1 MDAMIGYCGLTCT
14 KCEAFVATKKDD
26 ERARRRI
33 ASSWS
38 RHFGRKFE
46 PEDIYCD
53 GCLKENWRHSGY
65 CREICEIR
73 PCAQARKV
81 KNCVYCEDYVYEKLK
96 KFFVIAP
103 RAKVTLNK
111 IRKDAGK

>member
-53 GCLKENWRHSGY
+53 GCLKENGRHSGY

-81 KNCVYCEDYVYEKLK
+81 KNCGYCEDYVCEKLK